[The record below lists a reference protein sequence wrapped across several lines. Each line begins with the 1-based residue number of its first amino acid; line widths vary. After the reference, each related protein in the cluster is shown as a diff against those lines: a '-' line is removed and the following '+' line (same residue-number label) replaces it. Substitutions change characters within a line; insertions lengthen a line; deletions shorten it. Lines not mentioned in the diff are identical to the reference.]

1 MLPLII
7 KEDYFIYKL
16 QQITLFVR
24 VSVPGDLESIV
35 AVRRDN
41 TIERLVTRLL
51 KGTVYWKLKKGFVP
65 TQIDFLNVFFTRSF
79 MVFHLF

>member
-1 MLPLII
+1 M
-7 KEDYFIYKL
+7 
-16 QQITLFVR
+16 
-24 VSVPGDLESIV
+24 PGDLESIV